1 MGAPVLPPGAAGGQD
16 KAPGPGDGKKP
27 AAEPP
32 KAEQS
37 ATQHSIAIGGK
48 TINYTATAGT
58 LLLRNG
64 KDEPT
69 ALVGYIAYVQR
80 PAGEPGDAGRRPL
93 TFAYNGGPGSSSGW
107 LHMGAIGPRR
117 VVTPDAGATPPPPYQ
132 VVDNAYSILDK
143 TDLVMIDPVGT

>member
-1 MGAPVLPPGAAGGQD
+1 MGLRRAAVLLAAAAAGAQD
-16 KAPGPGDGKKP
+16 RASGAGDGKKP
-27 AAEPP
+27 AGEPP

-69 ALVGYIAYVQR
+69 ALVGYPAYVQR
-80 PAGEPGDAGRRPL
+80 AAGEPGDAGRRPI
-93 TFAYNGGPGSSSGW
+93 TFAYNGGPGSSSVW
-107 LHMGAIGPRR
+107 LHMGALG
-117 VVTPDAGATPPPPYQ
+117 
-132 VVDNAYSILDK
+132 
-143 TDLVMIDPVGT
+143 